1 VGTDREAGGHQAGL
15 SEAGPSAALARF
27 LSQSRWD
34 ELPAAVR
41 QEGKRAVLN
50 ILGCVIAGQREPG
63 IRLLAKALGRG
74 GNAPGRAAL
83 LGAAANALDFDDT
96 HLPTVIHPSAPV
108 AGALLA
114 LARGR
119 ALPGPELLHA
129 FILGVEAACRVGNA
143 VSPGHYESGWH
154 ITGTCG
160 VFGAAAAC
168 GRLLKLSEAQYLS
181 ALGFAA
187 TQAAGLVE
195 MLGSGARVLNAGF
208 AARNGL
214 TAALLAAQGFQGPA
228 APIEGERGFVQLFG
242 GSRKLG
248 ALTEGL
254 GKQWALREVA
264 YKPYPCGVVL
274 HALIDACLK
283 LREGAGEP
291 QRLEVHLHPLAI
303 ERGDRPQPRDAHQA
317 RLSAQHCAAVA
328 LLYGRAGVAE
338 FTQEAVARPK
348 VALMRARVTLLA
360 DDSLDKAGA
369 VAILDGRAMRAEPRR
384 SLSGAELEAKFRL
397 LAGAR
402 AEGLLRQVDAIESTA
417 ELELRV

>member
-1 VGTDREAGGHQAGL
+1 M
-15 SEAGPSAALARF
+15 SEAGPSATLARF
-27 LSQSRWD
+27 LAQSQWD
-34 ELPAAVR
+34 EVPAAVR
-41 QEGKRAVLN
+41 QEGKRAILN
-50 ILGCVIAGQREPG
+50 ILGCMLAGQREPAVK
-63 IRLLAKALGRG
+63 LLARSLGRG
-74 GNAPGRAAL
+74 GNAANRGAVLA
-83 LGAAANALDFDDT
+83 AAANALDFDDT

-114 LARGR
+114 LARDR
-119 ALPGPELLHA
+119 SLSGPDFLHA

-160 VFGAAAAC
+160 VFGAAAAAA
-168 GRLLKLSEAQYLS
+168 RLLKLGEAQVLS

-208 AARNGL
+208 AARNGV
-214 TAALLAAQGFQGPA
+214 TAALLAAQGLEGPA
-228 APIEGERGFVQLFG
+228 QPLEGDRGFVQVFG
-242 GSRKLG
+242 GSRRLG

-283 LREGAGEP
+283 LRNGTAEF
-291 QRLEVHLHPLAI
+291 QRIEIQLHPLAI
-303 ERGDRPQPRDAHQA
+303 ERGDRPHPRNAYEA

-328 LLYGRAGVAE
+328 LLYGKAGVAE
-338 FTQEAVARPK
+338 FTDEAAARPQ
-348 VALMRARVTLLA
+348 VALMRARVKLAA

-369 VAILDGRAMRAEPRR
+369 VAIVDEKAMRAEPWR
-384 SLSGAELEAKFRL
+384 SLSGAELEAKFRS
-397 LAGAR
+397 LAGGR
-402 AEGLLRQVDAIESTA
+402 ADELLRLIDSIESA
-417 ELELRV
+417 GKLALRL